1 MQKPRL
7 VPATAV
13 ALVLSA
19 GSLLAQPLLTLASPA
34 GMTPSASTPA
44 VPSHNDFVE
53 LSAPAVNTYDAPLQG
68 LELASNEPEMSP
80 LLAPMLAL
88 YSQLLALDSNGSG
101 GIALQRLQA
110 RLGADVAE
118 KTGLLDIND
127 VLTADLDKVE
137 LVAIGG
143 AQLKSLG
150 VAAGQVDKL
159 PLLGPLTDDV
169 KAAMMELPQGLAA
182 IEGPVALAIW
192 GQDGLASLVIRA
204 N

>member
-7 VPATAV
+7 VSAAAA

-19 GSLLAQPLLTLASPA
+19 GSLLAQPVLTLAAPVA
-34 GMTPSASTPA
+34 TTPSASTPA
-44 VPSHNDFVE
+44 VPSHSEFIE
-53 LSAPAVNTYDAPLQG
+53 FSAPLTDAHDAPLQG
-68 LELASNEPEMSP
+68 LELASSDPEMSP

-88 YSQLLALDSNGSG
+88 YSQLLSLDSNGSG

-110 RLGADVAE
+110 RLSADVAE

-127 VLTADLDKVE
+127 VLAADLDAVE

-143 AQLKSLG
+143 AQLKTLG
-150 VAAGQVDKL
+150 VAAAQVDKL
-159 PLLGPLTDDV
+159 PMLGPLTNDV

>member
-7 VPATAV
+7 VSATAA

-19 GSLLAQPLLTLASPA
+19 GSLLAQPLLTIASPA
-34 GMTPSASTPA
+34 VTTPSSSAAA
-44 VPSHNDFVE
+44 VPSPSDFVE
-53 LSAPAVNTYDAPLQG
+53 LSAPAVDNYDAPLHG
-68 LELASNEPEMSP
+68 LELASSDPEMSP

-110 RLGADVAE
+110 RLSSDVAE

-127 VLTADLDKVE
+127 VLAADLDAVE

-143 AQLKSLG
+143 AQLTSLG
-150 VAAGQVDKL
+150 VAAAQVDKL
-159 PLLGPLTDDV
+159 PLLGSLTDDV
-169 KAAMMELPQGLAA
+169 KTAMMELPQGLAN
-182 IEGPVALAIW
+182 IQGPVALAIW
-192 GQDGLASLVIRA
+192 GRDGLASLVIRA